1 MRSAKSR
8 PRLPSGRREARS
20 RRTTLRSRSR
30 YGSRSRC
37 ALRSRFGLG
46 SSLAV
51 EEAGSGRE
59 ASMRSKEVHLL
70 ERPQGLPTLAQFKIV
85 ETDVPDPAAGELL
98 VENIYMSVDPAMR
111 PRLAGQTSLN
121 EAMSGGAIGCVLKS
135 RHASYEEGDVV
146 QSMQGFRQY
155 FVSEGKGLSKLDAG
169 GMPLAAHMSVLGL
182 TGLTAYGGLL
192 VTASLKE
199 GESVFVSAAAGSVGS
214 VAVQIAKIKGCYVIG
229 SAGSDDKCRWLKE
242 ELKLDAVINYKK
254 DALRTA
260 LKSAAPRGIDVYFDN
275 VGGEHLNAALPR
287 MNALGRIAVC
297 GMISAYNNFGAISE
311 PVTTLSNMIY
321 NRLTMKGFVFYEF
334 EPLRAQFLTDMK
346 RWLDEGRIQYR
357 STILQGIE
365 QAPAALIGLFNG
377 TNTGKML
384 VQLAEDSSFQS
395 STMRGK

>member
-1 MRSAKSR
+1 
-8 PRLPSGRREARS
+8 
-20 RRTTLRSRSR
+20 
-30 YGSRSRC
+30 
-37 ALRSRFGLG
+37 
-46 SSLAV
+46 
-51 EEAGSGRE
+51 
-59 ASMRSKEVHLL
+59 MRSKEVHLL
-70 ERPQGLPTLAQFKIV
+70 ERPQGLPTLGQFGIV
-85 ETDVPDPAAGELL
+85 ETDVSDPAAGELL

-111 PRLAGQTSLN
+111 PRLAGQTPLN
-121 EAMSGGAIGCVLKS
+121 AAMGGGAIGRVLKS
-135 RHASYEEGDVV
+135 RHTGFKEGDLVE
-146 QSMQGFRQY
+146 SMRGFRQY
-155 FVSEGKGLSKLDAG
+155 FVSEGNGLSKLDAD

-192 VTASLKE
+192 VTAALKD
-199 GESVFVSAAAGSVGS
+199 GENVFVSAAAGSVGS
-214 VAVQIAKIKGCYVIG
+214 VAAQIAKIKGCYVIG

-254 DALRTA
+254 ETLRTA

-334 EPLRAQFLTDMK
+334 EPLRAQFLSDMK
-346 RWLDEGRIQYR
+346 RWLKEGRIQYR

-365 QAPAALIGLFNG
+365 QAPAALIGLFSG

-384 VQLAEDSSFQS
+384 VQLVKDP
-395 STMRGK
+395 

>member
-1 MRSAKSR
+1 
-8 PRLPSGRREARS
+8 
-20 RRTTLRSRSR
+20 
-30 YGSRSRC
+30 
-37 ALRSRFGLG
+37 
-46 SSLAV
+46 
-51 EEAGSGRE
+51 
-59 ASMRSKEVHLL
+59 MRSKEVHLL
-70 ERPQGLPTLAQFKIV
+70 ERPHGVPTLAQFGIT
-85 ETDVPDPAAGELL
+85 ESDVPDPAAGELL

-111 PRLAGQTSLN
+111 PRLAGQTPLN
-121 EAMSGGAIGCVLKS
+121 EALPGGAIGRVLES
-135 RHASYEEGDVV
+135 RHADYQEGDVV

-155 FVSEGKGLSKLDAG
+155 FVSEGKGLSKLDAE

-192 VTASLKE
+192 VTAALKD
-199 GESVFVSAAAGSVGS
+199 GENVFVSAAAGAVGS

-254 DALRTA
+254 DELRTA
-260 LKSAAPRGIDVYFDN
+260 LKAAAPRGIDVYFDN

-334 EPLRAQFLTDMK
+334 ERLRAQFLADMK
-346 RWLDEGRIQYR
+346 RWLNEGRMQYR

-365 QAPAALIGLFNG
+365 QAPAALIGLFSG

-384 VQLAEDSSFQS
+384 VQLAKDP
-395 STMRGK
+395 